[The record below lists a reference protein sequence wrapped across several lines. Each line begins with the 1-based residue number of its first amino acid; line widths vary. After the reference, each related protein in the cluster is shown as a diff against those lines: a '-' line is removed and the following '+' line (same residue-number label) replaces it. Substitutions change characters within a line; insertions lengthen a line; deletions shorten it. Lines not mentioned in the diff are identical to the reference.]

1 MYCQAPGNKQQCG
14 SAKGFYFWVGVGGT
28 TGMQMFNSYISACT
42 LDMTTCTTHV
52 LYILNNR
59 ARAFLNG
66 ILTEEDGIMET
77 FEEIRQN

>member
-1 MYCQAPGNKQQCG
+1 MFLDQKALKNLLLQL
-14 SAKGFYFWVGVGGT
+14 V
-28 TGMQMFNSYISACT
+28 TGWPILGDKMSGLHVLHM
-42 LDMTTCTTHV
+42 HV